1 MALRDPGEK
10 AWTHPSLA
18 MQPTPLQAGTPAPHP
33 EPPTPTRCDRLQGHV
48 DTGQGELG
56 PLHGAALGLEE
67 RAAGPRGEGEER
79 PSRGAT
85 GEQRGGGSAQEAAG
99 GGRFHQARGPGQ
111 QEGGQGVSKARQSC
125 WPPRTGAP
133 GLEPALPASRF

>member
-1 MALRDPGEK
+1 M
-10 AWTHPSLA
+10 
-18 MQPTPLQAGTPAPHP
+18 
-33 EPPTPTRCDRLQGHV
+33 

-67 RAAGPRGEGEER
+67 RAAGPHGEGEER

-125 WPPRTGAP
+125 WPPRMGAP